1 MSGLEHARHDLDAG
15 NGNER
20 YRRHWYQLWMPS
32 TRPAPP
38 PASLADASMTPLAGA
53 TFFSVLTYA
62 WLTPLMTL
70 GWQRTLQAPDL
81 WRVQVEEE
89 AGPLSQALD
98 EAWARRVEKANLDSA
113 KKKRPFGL
121 SSKNNNGPSLA
132 LALNDVLGRRFWVGG
147 VFKVIGD
154 VSQLMAPLLT
164 KAIIQFAQERSRG
177 DSNAPHIGRGIG
189 LAFGLPLLT
198 ICASVCTHQFFWR
211 SMTTG
216 VAARAALIA
225 SLYSRGLR
233 FGPGERQYD
242 LVNHVSTDV
251 SRIGFCAQWFHAIWT
266 APIQISICLILLCL
280 QLGPAALAGFSLF
293 AFLIPIQKTLMSYQ
307 LRIRKKSMVHTDSR
321 ASLLREL
328 LGSMKI
334 VKVCA
339 YEAQFEDRL
348 EKTRKQELRAIRSIV
363 FIKAANQAVAF
374 AIPTLAAVLSF
385 VTYAAT
391 HDEGLDPA
399 VIFPSMALF
408 QMLRQPLMFLPRALS
423 SAVDAKNALSRLKP
437 IFLTKTIDTQLHVD
451 LNQKDALVVEN
462 AEWVWCHQPETKGAK
477 GKEEKQD
484 KATKGKGHETD
495 PQRTTT
501 DVSFRV
507 ADISLNI
514 PRGSIVGIAGPVG
527 SGKSS
532 LLLGLLGEMPQTRG
546 RVSFGGKT
554 AYCSQMAWIQ
564 NATLRDN
571 IIFGRPWDEE
581 RYWTSI
587 RDASLETDLELLP
600 DGDLTEIGE
609 KGINLSGGQKQRVNI
624 ARALYDNAAEIF
636 LLDDPLSAVDA
647 HVGHA
652 LFHNAILNN
661 LKARGKTVLLVTHAL
676 HFLPAVD
683 HVYTLERFFSTAPLD
698 PGDFSK
704 RADLSED
711 QITLNRG
718 SPTPTLSVSGPSVES
733 GRIAEQGTYEQLL
746 RSGGAFAKLVEDFG
760 NGEGHENGDALHEGL
775 KETGKEPKPKPEK
788 SLKAAGT
795 GKLEGRLIK
804 AEKRTTG
811 SVEWSAQGCFA
822 VNNYW
827 LVWWQNN
834 TFNQPSPIY
843 MVGYAALGLG
853 YAVFALVIQ
862 SLSQVFHAPMSFF
875 DTTPLGRILGVFGKD
890 VDTMDNGLSDSIRMF
905 IFTISS
911 AITSVVMIT
920 ILEYYFVA
928 LAVFILILYQYF
940 AAFYRASA
948 RELKRLDSNLRSL
961 LYSHFSESLTGLAT
975 IRAYGEVNHFLK
987 DNTYYIDLENRAL
1000 FLTCANQRWLAIRLD
1015 FLGSLLVFSAGVMS
1029 VVGIHGISP
1038 SEIGLVLST
1047 LTSLVQVM
1055 GMMTRQ
1061 SAEVENYMNSVER
1074 ILHYTSSGDIPQEK
1088 PYLVI
1093 DRAPPKTWPTHGEI
1107 EFRDLVMSYRPG
1119 LPPVL
1124 RGVSLHVRGGEKIGV
1139 VGRTGAGKS
1148 SLMAALFRI
1157 VELTSGSI
1165 LIDGL
1170 DIGEM
1175 GLSSVRS
1182 KIAIIPQE
1190 AGIFSGK
1197 SHLLGQSISALS
1209 LDSPIT
1215 AEGANLSV
1223 GQRSLLS
1230 FARALVKQSRV
1241 LVLDEATASVDLE
1254 TDSKIQAT
1262 IKTEFSDRT
1271 ILCIAHRLRTI
1282 INYDR
1287 VVVMDQGQIVE
1298 VGAPLHLFSNDSG
1311 IFRSMCDQ
1319 SGIDAQEIIRST
1331 GAP

>member
-89 AGPLSQALD
+89 A
-98 EAWARRVEKANLDSA
+98 
-113 KKKRPFGL
+113 
-121 SSKNNNGPSLA
+121 
-132 LALNDVLGRRFWVGG
+132 G

-507 ADISLNI
+507 ADVSLNI

-546 RVSFGGKT
+546 RVSFGAKPPTVLKWRGSKMRL
-554 AYCSQMAWIQ
+554 CHHVSQ
-564 NATLRDN
+564 RDN

-609 KGINLSGGQKQRVNI
+609 KGIKKKICREDKNSKFGDSNIGPALTDSARRVNI

-853 YAVFALVIQ
+853 YAVFALVMGIALGCLTYESSKHLYRQ

-875 DTTPLGRILGVFGKD
+875 DTTVSRQDRHSPAEIDRFVKPLGRILGVFGKD

-1074 ILHYTSSGDIPQEK
+1074 SRCSLISTFSIEIHIFVTSPSQNMANP
-1088 PYLVI
+1088 
-1093 DRAPPKTWPTHGEI
+1093 REI

-1139 VGRTGAGKS
+1139 VGRTGAGTIRS
-1148 SLMAALFRI
+1148 NMDPFGEYDDATLHDALR
-1157 VELTSGSI
+1157 
-1165 LIDGL
+1165 
-1170 DIGEM
+1170 
-1175 GLSSVRS
+1175 R
-1182 KIAIIPQE
+1182 
-1190 AGIFSGK
+1190 